1 MSDDGAPGFLLVGL
15 MLGAV
20 LTGSI
25 CLIAQCDATT
35 HRQRLRSEQACKP
48 AYVLS
53 ASDGIAACSDG
64 RVWRWR
70 EGYLVPVGK
79 GGGGK

>member
-1 MSDDGAPGFLLVGL
+1 MSDNEAPGFLLVGFVA
-15 MLGAV
+15 GAV
-20 LTGSI
+20 LLGSI
-25 CLIAQCDATT
+25 LLIARCDATT
-35 HRQRLRSEQACKP
+35 YRRRQRSEQACKP
-48 AYVLS
+48 ARVLS

-64 RVWRWR
+64 RVWRWK